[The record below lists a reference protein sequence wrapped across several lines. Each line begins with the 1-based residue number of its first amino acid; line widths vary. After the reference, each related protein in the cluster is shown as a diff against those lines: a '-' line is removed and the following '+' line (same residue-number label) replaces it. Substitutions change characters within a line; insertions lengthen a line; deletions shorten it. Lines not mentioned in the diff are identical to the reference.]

1 VKPAAA
7 LLLLA
12 VAVRG
17 GELRNAEE
25 AVRKAAEAARPGV
38 VTVITPE
45 EKDLDQ
51 TGVVIAPGGIILT
64 IRETMLRP
72 DKTLPAEVPV
82 RFPGAN
88 DTISAK
94 VIVFD
99 ESTGT
104 VILQAS
110 GAPSKYVRI
119 AALEEIAPG
128 MWVLLVG
135 NAFGQGRES
144 TPTVSLG
151 IVAALARDRSGIHS
165 VHVTA
170 MVNPGSIGAPVVDV
184 AGDLVGIVAP
194 HVTAD
199 GQQSVVLPY
208 ARIQAAYAR
217 RGGVAA
223 KLLDRP
229 APPRRLRSH
238 VADSFGIAVAAA
250 AERARVSLVGVRSG
264 ALDSDA
270 PEAPPAEGEPKAP
283 PPIRRIPGKRPAFD
297 RSSGLVVTPDGL
309 ILAPLRI
316 TGWPGPERPLL
327 VDLPDGREL
336 PARVVGSDERLRLVL
351 LKVEASGL
359 ALLEDAPAPRAGRF
373 TIALG
378 HAHVDPEGIGPQVT
392 TGIVSRTG
400 ALGTL
405 HGAFRAIQTDA
416 AVAGGN
422 RGGPLVDLDGKLLG
436 ILLDVNDTEPQGYFT
451 RGPARYTGNAGLGF
465 AVPAGVLAEIVP
477 RLARGVVL
485 KAAYL
490 GVVVRKTDSGLLLV
504 EIQAANARGEA
515 TAAAAAGMQAGDILV
530 ELAGRLLREP
540 GDLRAALAPLSA
552 GDVAELVFLRG
563 RERKSVRLALG
574 EP

>member
-1 VKPAAA
+1 MRRAAA

-12 VAVRG
+12 AASRG

-25 AVRKAAEAARPGV
+25 AVRRAAETARPGV

-51 TGVVIAPGGIILT
+51 TGVVIAPGGVILT
-64 IRETMLRP
+64 IRDTMLRP
-72 DKTLPAEVPV
+72 DRTLPSEVPV
-82 RFPGAN
+82 RFPGTN
-88 DTISAK
+88 DTLSAK
-94 VIVFD
+94 VIDFD

-110 GAPSKYVRI
+110 GAPSKYLRI
-119 AALEEIAPG
+119 AALEELAPG

-151 IVAALARDRSGIHS
+151 IVAAVARDRAGIHA
-165 VHVTA
+165 VHVTT

-194 HVTAD
+194 YVTED

-217 RGGVAA
+217 RGGEASR
-223 KLLDRP
+223 LLDRP

-250 AERARVSLVGVRSG
+250 AERARVSLVGVRCGSL
-264 ALDSDA
+264 ASDVA
-270 PEAPPAEGEPKAP
+270 EAPPAEGAPPAP
-283 PPIRRIPGKRPAFD
+283 PPIRRVPGKRPAFD
-297 RSSGLVVTPDGL
+297 RSSGLVVAADGL
-309 ILAPLRI
+309 VLAPLRI

-351 LKVEASGL
+351 LKVAAEGL
-359 ALLEDAPAPRAGRF
+359 APLEEAPAPRAGRF
-373 TIALG
+373 AVALG
-378 HAHVDPEGIGPQVT
+378 FAHVDPEGIGPQVT
-392 TGIVSRTG
+392 AGIVSRTG

-405 HGAFRAIQTDA
+405 HGAFQAIQTDA

-422 RGGPLVDLDGKLLG
+422 RGGPLVDLDGKLIG
-436 ILLDVNDTEPQGYFT
+436 ILLDLNDTEPQGYFT
-451 RGPARYTGNAGLGF
+451 RGAARYTGNAGLGF
-465 AVPAGVLAEIVP
+465 AVPARVLAEIVP

-490 GVVVRKTDSGLLLV
+490 GMVVTKTELGLKLV
-504 EIQAANARGEA
+504 EVRASNARGEA
-515 TAAAAAGMQAGDILV
+515 TAAGAAGLQVGDVLL
-530 ELAGRLLREP
+530 ELAGRPLREP
-540 GDLRAALAPLSA
+540 GDLRAALAPLAA
-552 GDVAELVFLRG
+552 GDLAELLYLRG
-563 RERKSVRLALG
+563 GEKKAVRLALG